1 MPRRYAKEFRRS
13 ICARLVVGEQVRL
26 LSEELGVSEA
36 TLFLWKRQALIDAG
50 RSEGVK
56 SFEVDELAQ
65 AHRTI
70 ADLEAE
76 LESVK
81 AVPHAGRRRAGS
93 SSPTRDCA
101 PGASAVG
108 GVLRPA
114 GGRVLPLLLAAVGS
128 EVEDVVDEQQPVDP
142 PGIGGVGAVDL
153 LAVGEEHVE

>member
-1 MPRRYAKEFRRS
+1 VSYQEVVHASAMRKSSGRS

-50 RSEGVK
+50 RAEGVK

-81 AVPHAGRRRAGS
+81 TVPHAGRRRAGS
-93 SSPTRDCA
+93 SRPH
-101 PGASAVG
+101 G
-108 GVLRPA
+108 LRPA
-114 GGRVLPLLLAAVGS
+114 ASARRWGAAQPGGESPSSWRP
-128 EVEDVVDEQQPVDP
+128 
-142 PGIGGVGAVDL
+142 
-153 LAVGEEHVE
+153 